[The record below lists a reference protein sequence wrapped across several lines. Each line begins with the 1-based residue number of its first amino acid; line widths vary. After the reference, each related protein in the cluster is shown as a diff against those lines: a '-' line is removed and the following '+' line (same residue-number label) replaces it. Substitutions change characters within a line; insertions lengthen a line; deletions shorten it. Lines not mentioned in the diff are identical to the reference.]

1 MIYIKTNNSYLK
13 YHVTRDGKFI
23 CTQAD
28 GSESV
33 ILYDVSDEFDG
44 VISEDGREHFI
55 IQGLNGEL
63 VYLNKENDT
72 WKKYNIFK
80 SRKGVRKISGIKLTL
95 FRDMLCAFYIM
106 EYTGKNLLI
115 RHLFSVND
123 LYREPEVLNI
133 TDKRKDF
140 CICQNLNGDTYL
152 FFKNEKG
159 KWANYVFSENPAHK
173 DLSVFEIED
182 GASNLCA
189 ASVNNEIYL
198 TYTAQ
203 RGNSTALLF
212 CSEKNPNDVKTI
224 TFGISKN
231 CRPKIVT
238 YDEFT
243 CIQWSENGGVMQAD
257 LLKGD
262 IFNKPKPLGVP
273 GAIAQIRELC
283 ASSLKCRSCAVY
295 NMYPYIRGKSILKSK
310 LNKGEPAVNFKND
323 IINDKYSKEILSKLN
338 EIESDIDTMGKN
350 LEDMCLFLSELQG
363 FKHEI
368 DNTEISIAK
377 TEKKDALSGD
387 DVGEIDEN
395 NIKIFESTDI
405 DSVLPEQGR

>member
-80 SRKGVRKISGIKLTL
+80 SRKGVRKISEIKLTL

-140 CICQNLNGDTYL
+140 CRRCKT
-152 FFKNEKG
+152 FKAC
-159 KWANYVFSENPAHK
+159 W
-173 DLSVFEIED
+173 I
-182 GASNLCA
+182 
-189 ASVNNEIYL
+189 
-198 TYTAQ
+198 
-203 RGNSTALLF
+203 
-212 CSEKNPNDVKTI
+212 
-224 TFGISKN
+224 
-231 CRPKIVT
+231 
-238 YDEFT
+238 
-243 CIQWSENGGVMQAD
+243 
-257 LLKGD
+257 
-262 IFNKPKPLGVP
+262 
-273 GAIAQIRELC
+273 
-283 ASSLKCRSCAVY
+283 
-295 NMYPYIRGKSILKSK
+295 
-310 LNKGEPAVNFKND
+310 
-323 IINDKYSKEILSKLN
+323 
-338 EIESDIDTMGKN
+338 
-350 LEDMCLFLSELQG
+350 
-363 FKHEI
+363 
-368 DNTEISIAK
+368 
-377 TEKKDALSGD
+377 
-387 DVGEIDEN
+387 
-395 NIKIFESTDI
+395 
-405 DSVLPEQGR
+405 